1 MTQGKSSSEAH
12 EDVADA
18 VGLEQ
23 GIGEPAG
30 PVDPAGIASLALNA
44 HSTDPAITE
53 ALRGF
58 LHEQRELARRQCGV
72 ADKQSAL
79 LERRIER
86 AGLEQEHI
94 EAQNRHLHLQHF
106 HDRMRLVLDV
116 GLATLGVALLIGVGW
131 TVYGAVTDRS
141 IVVNTFTVAPRL
153 ESAGTSGVTVAAQFL
168 DEMIRLRESA
178 RSDNAKRAV
187 IDSLAEQVQ
196 VEVPE
201 VHVSFGE
208 LRRLLHE
215 ALGHR
220 TQIRGELTE
229 SADGLALTLRGTNL
243 PAKTFSGKPEELPA
257 LVTRAAESAYGYADP
272 VQMAYYLHRAGRS
285 AETVALIRSRLASVP
300 PEAQANLLDV
310 WGNALMTADRTP
322 EGLAKYRAAIDLNPK
337 FWYPYWNL
345 VTFLALGGREEDA
358 QNVGLEFER
367 VTRRG
372 RWFGLP
378 AVDLN
383 FEPLD
388 ALRFDLPLTIRE
400 ARLDYD
406 ASGGYGTTGF
416 PAGSI
421 IAGYYALQHDPA
433 AVDLFLEI
441 NPDAAGSAASFT
453 GASSLIEAAAARG
466 IVAFDLGHYSEAAQ
480 DWDDWDRRLA
490 SASVTDLPYRNRYPR
505 ERCWQPIVYEMAGR
519 RADADAAIAATKNL
533 TNADCYRFRA
543 DVYDHRGDW
552 AQAEQTY
559 AAGIAR
565 APSLPHVYFSWG
577 KALLGHQQYPAA
589 IEKLT
594 AAHERGPHWADPLKA
609 WGDVLVK
616 QGNIRVAVAKYDEA
630 LKYAPNWRELKE
642 VRDALSKQKN

>member
-1 MTQGKSSSEAH
+1 MTIGKSSTEAH
-12 EDVADA
+12 EDVTDA
-18 VGLEQ
+18 VDLEQ
-23 GIGEPAG
+23 GIGGPATS
-30 PVDPAGIASLALNA
+30 VDPAGIASLGLNA

-53 ALRGF
+53 ALSGF

-94 EAQNRHLHLQHF
+94 EAQNRHLHLQHI

-116 GLATLGVALLIGVGW
+116 GLATLGVALLIGIAW

-141 IVVNTFTVAPRL
+141 IVVNTFTVAPKL
-153 ESAGTSGVTVAAQFL
+153 ENAGASGTTVATQFL
-168 DEMIRLRESA
+168 DELIRLRESA
-178 RSDNAKRAV
+178 RTDIAKRAV

-196 VEVPE
+196 IEVPE

-208 LRRLLHE
+208 LRRVLHE

-220 TQIRGELTE
+220 IQIRGDLTE

-257 LVTRAAESAYGYADP
+257 LVTRAAEYTYGHADP
-272 VQMAYYLHRAGRS
+272 VQMAYYLHRAGRP
-285 AETVALIRSRLASVP
+285 ADTIALIRSRFASVP
-300 PEAQANLLDV
+300 PETQAMLLNV
-310 WGNALMTADRTP
+310 WGNALNTLDRVP
-322 EGLAKYRAAIDLNPK
+322 EALAKYRHAIDLNPR
-337 FWYPYWNL
+337 FWNPYWNL
-345 VTFLALGGREEDA
+345 VTFDALGGREEEA

-367 VTRRG
+367 VARRG

-378 AVDLN
+378 AVDSN
-383 FEPLD
+383 FEPVD
-388 ALRFDLPLTIRE
+388 ALRFDLPVTIRE
-400 ARLDYD
+400 ARLDYE
-406 ASGGYGTTGF
+406 ASGGYGTNGF
-416 PAGSI
+416 PAGPVL
-421 IAGYYALQHDPA
+421 AGYYALQHDPA
-433 AVDLFLEI
+433 AAELILET
-441 NPDAAGSAASFT
+441 NPDAAGDAGSFL
-453 GASSLIEAAAARG
+453 GATSLVEAAAARG
-466 IVAFDLGHYSEAAQ
+466 VAAFDLGHYADAAHY
-480 DWDDWDRRLA
+480 WDDWDRRLA
-490 SASVTDLPYRNRYPR
+490 NASPKDIPYRQRYPR
-505 ERCWQPIVYEMAGR
+505 QRCWLPIVYEMAGR
-519 RADADAAIAATKNL
+519 PADADAAIAATKNL

-559 AAGIAR
+559 AAGVAR
-565 APSLPHVYFSWG
+565 TPSLPHVYFSWG

-589 IEKLT
+589 MEKLA

-616 QGNIRVAVAKYDEA
+616 QGNIKDALAKYDEV
-630 LKYAPNWRELKE
+630 LKYAPNWKELKE
-642 VRDALSKQKN
+642 VRDALAKQKT